1 MIENYL
7 HLFSNLRTD
16 KACNRY
22 SAQTLHRAPHK
33 PFLLLSVMDL
43 IAHGAIAENFMEPS
57 YELVDTFNL
66 YWKQIM
72 PPGSFYTD
80 NLTSHVIPIFQ
91 MENLH
96 YHTPFIWGDVRA
108 EIALIGRVVLKPDSN
123 NPDFEPI
130 QLSESQ
136 SQDT

>member
-16 KACNRY
+16 KALNRY

-43 IAHGAIAENFMEPS
+43 MAQGAITENFIKPS

-72 PPGSFYTD
+72 PPGSRTSMAYPFPRLKTD
-80 NLTSHVIPIFQ
+80 GF
-91 MENLH
+91 
-96 YHTPFIWGDVRA
+96 WR
-108 EIALIGRVVLKPDSN
+108 LIQNPGYESVL
-123 NPDFEPI
+123 
-130 QLSESQ
+130 
-136 SQDT
+136 DTMRF